1 MSKIIFNYKGEE
13 TTILCKGDE
22 KLKEIVKKFC
32 NKIQKNPNKLY
43 IIYDGKIANEE
54 LNFCEIT
61 KKEDKERNIM
71 NALVEEIEEFNDI
84 TNENIIRAKNII
96 CPKCIRNYKESCN

>member
-32 NKIQKNPNKLY
+32 NQIQKNPNNIY

-54 LNFCEIT
+54 LNFCEIA

-71 NALVEEIEEFNDI
+71 NALVE
-84 TNENIIRAKNII
+84 
-96 CPKCIRNYKESCN
+96 